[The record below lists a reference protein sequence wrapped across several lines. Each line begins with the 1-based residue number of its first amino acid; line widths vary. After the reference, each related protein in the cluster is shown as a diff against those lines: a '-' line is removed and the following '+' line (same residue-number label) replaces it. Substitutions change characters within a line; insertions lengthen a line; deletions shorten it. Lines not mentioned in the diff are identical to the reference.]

1 MSDYRNAIAQRLKKE
16 VKKATDVNEDKNAI
30 AINNYINKE
39 WQERT
44 TETAGSVARDNA
56 RDFRV
61 SVNKLHGVNPLANQQ
76 YRLSTI

>member
-1 MSDYRNAIAQRLKKE
+1 MIAQRLKKE
-16 VKKATDVNEDKNAI
+16 QRTATNYNEDKNAI

-44 TETAGSVARDNA
+44 TETAPSVARDNA

-61 SVNKLHGVNPLANQQ
+61 SVNKLHGVNPLANKQ
-76 YRLSTI
+76 YRLQTI

>member
-16 VKKATDVNEDKNAI
+16 VKMATDYNEDKNAI
-30 AINNYINKE
+30 AINKHINKE

-44 TETAGSVARDNA
+44 TESGPSVARDNA

-61 SVNKLHGVNPLANQQ
+61 SVNKLHGVNPLANKQ
-76 YRLSTI
+76 YRLNTI